1 VEAKSMADGKNCE
14 GCRQRHDCREI
25 YGKLGVG
32 GGPSVTLRVV
42 IAFLTPILVFI
53 AVLAGGEK
61 AVGLFTNS
69 VELRTGIGLFAAVGA
84 TFLWI
89 FVARGI
95 ARRLSHN

>member
-1 VEAKSMADGKNCE
+1 MTDGKNCE

-42 IAFLTPILVFI
+42 IAFLSPILVFI
-53 AVLAGGEK
+53 AFLAGGEK

-69 VELRTGIGLFAAVGA
+69 AALRTGVGLFAAVGA

-89 FVARGI
+89 FVARAI
-95 ARRLSHN
+95 AGRLGHN

>member
-1 VEAKSMADGKNCE
+1 MTDGKNCE

-25 YGKLGVG
+25 YGKMGLG

-42 IAFLTPILVFI
+42 IAFLSPILVFI
-53 AVLAGGEK
+53 AFLAGGEK

-69 VELRTGIGLFAAVGA
+69 VELRTGIGLFAAVAA

-89 FVARGI
+89 FVARAI
-95 ARRLSHN
+95 AGRLSHN